1 MSIIAV
7 QQEKG
12 IVEKDLT
19 SLASIM
25 ANKHRGP
32 RPPDAVSIYKVSWR
46 LASDSFDY
54 GIGARIS
61 SSSTPVRLEKT
72 KNFASK
78 EKALQLKA
86 DIDAAF
92 VTLGYEI
99 EGRCWIEEDWYE

>member
-12 IVEKDLT
+12 IVEKDLST
-19 SLASIM
+19 LAAIM
-25 ANKHRGP
+25 QNKHRGP
-32 RPPDAVSIYKVSWR
+32 RPDDAVSIYKVSWR

-54 GIGARIS
+54 MPSRIS
-61 SSSTPVRLEKT
+61 SSSTPVRLERT
-72 KNFASK
+72 KNFANK
-78 EKALQLKA
+78 DKAEQLKR

-92 VTLGYEI
+92 KVLGYEM